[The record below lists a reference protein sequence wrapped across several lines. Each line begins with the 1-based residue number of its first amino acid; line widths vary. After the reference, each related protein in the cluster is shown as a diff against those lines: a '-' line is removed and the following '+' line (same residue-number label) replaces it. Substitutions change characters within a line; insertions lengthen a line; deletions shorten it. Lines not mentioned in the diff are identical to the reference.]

1 MNLKINLPVSEDAHS
16 VGLFF
21 KYLYNNQ
28 NEEML
33 MSSLPHAPTLF
44 QLTTIAQQLR
54 CKRL

>member
-1 MNLKINLPVSEDAHS
+1 MNLKITLPVSEDAHS